1 MQSKQIITCSTG
13 VQHDVTCSTG
23 VQHDVT
29 CSTGVQHDDDND
41 SAANTVQSQLQPQL
55 QPQAGSLLD
64 GKYNEEDS
72 SKYFQE
78 ALLAWR
84 SSRAVSNQQE
94 GITS

>member
-1 MQSKQIITCSTG
+1 MQSKQSNTCSIG

-29 CSTGVQHDDDND
+29 CSTGVQHDD
-41 SAANTVQSQLQPQL
+41 SAANTV